1 MVPVPS
7 SADRAWRL
15 VVAGLLGVL
24 AFALVLVITD
34 PPAPGLDP
42 DAMSYM
48 GAAQSVAMHGT
59 YSIPMAVWWSAD
71 STGAL
76 AHFPPGYPTILAIP
90 VRLGMTPVQGA
101 RLVQALAAALTVS
114 VVVLLVA
121 ECTTLAAGVALG
133 LALMVMPAMHE
144 VHVSVLSEPVF
155 LACIALAL
163 FAMTW
168 RSSDGERA
176 SPLLLGLPAA
186 VAVLVRY
193 AGVAFVGGVALWAF
207 AERGTLRQRVQRAV
221 LAALPAVILQ
231 GAWVIRTKLLGGPAE
246 IRRFAVYGDF
256 GSAVRATG
264 VTVRDW
270 LVPVRNTLDDP
281 MPHHGLIALGVAL
294 VLGVL
299 VARGAWLAH
308 RDANGAGDD
317 AAHPPNRLLAAV
329 GVLLGCYMAVL
340 ALSRLLADP
349 KIPFD
354 MRIMAPAFLLVAVG
368 IATGLGRWWHADA
381 RRVGIAS
388 RVARTTVALALVAW
402 WSASALATREKA
414 LFVLKNG
421 SDFTREEWRRSALLE
436 WARGEGAKHTLYS
449 NWPSVVWFHLGRPS
463 RSLPKAWD
471 ARSLAAFADTVR
483 ARDGVVLEFRVND
496 ADYPPL
502 DSLVARGR
510 LRVMARLSD
519 GVVLKGGR

>member
-1 MVPVPS
+1 MS
-7 SADRAWRL
+7 RAWRL
-15 VVAGLLGVL
+15 VVASLLGVL
-24 AFALVLVITD
+24 AFALVLFITD

-48 GAAQSVAMHGT
+48 GAAQSVARHGT
-59 YSIPMAVWWSAD
+59 YTIPTAVWWTAD

-90 VRLGMTPVQGA
+90 IRLGMTPVQGA

-121 ECTTLAAGVALG
+121 GCTTLAAGAALG
-133 LALMVMPAMHE
+133 LGLVVMPAMHE

-163 FAMTW
+163 LAMTW
-168 RSSDGERA
+168 RSRHGKRA
-176 SPLLLGLPAA
+176 HPLLLGLPAA

-207 AERGTLRQRVQRAV
+207 AERGTLRQRVQRAA
-221 LAALPAVILQ
+221 LAALPAVVLQ
-231 GAWVIRTKLLGGPAE
+231 GAWVIRTKLIGGPAE
-246 IRRFAVYGDF
+246 IRRFAVYGNF
-256 GSAVRATG
+256 GAAVRATG
-264 VTVRDW
+264 VTMRDW

-281 MPHHGLIALGVAL
+281 MPHHGLIALGVAV

-299 VARGAWLAH
+299 VARGAWQAH
-308 RDANGAGDD
+308 RDARTTAQARIVDD
-317 AAHPPNRLLAAV
+317 VVARAPNRLLAAV
-329 GVLLGCYMAVL
+329 GVLFGCYMVVL
-340 ALSRLLADP
+340 GLSRLLADP
-349 KIPFD
+349 QIPFD
-354 MRIMAPAFLLVAVG
+354 MRIMAPAFLLLAVG
-368 IATGLGRWWHADA
+368 IATGLGRWWRADA
-381 RRVGIAS
+381 RCVGLAS
-388 RVARTTVALALVAW
+388 RVARVTVALALVAW

-414 LFVLKNG
+414 QFVMRYG
-421 SDFTREEWRRSALLE
+421 SDFTRDEWRRSALLD
-436 WARGEGAKHTLYS
+436 WARGEGATRTLYS
-449 NWPSVVWFHLGRPS
+449 NWPSAVWFHLGRPS

-471 ARSLAAFADTVR
+471 ARTLAAFADTVR
-483 ARDGVVLEFRVND
+483 ARDGVVLEFNVND

-510 LRVMARLSD
+510 LRVMATLDD
-519 GVVLKGGR
+519 GVVLEAR